1 MAGDQGRE
9 AFSSATMVSP
19 IYTLKMNR
27 LIKGKLS
34 PILSLFLRVSSNLRE
49 KAARLINHALL
60 SSRLTNPLG
69 ESVVV
74 LGKSNVY
81 GTGNIRVGDNVLLYP
96 NLHLETQGDGS
107 IEIGDNV
114 VLSTN
119 VHLVSMA
126 KVKIGRGSLIGEFT
140 SIRDANHTRL
150 PGQLIRNADHEAT
163 PITIGDE
170 VWIGRGVTILA
181 GTNIGDGATVGANAV
196 VTSDVPAGITVV
208 GIPARPIR
216 GSRTPRPLPHDL
228 QSIEEDQPATDDLLR
243 RGPNLGGVAS
253 QTTGSTAS

>member
-1 MAGDQGRE
+1 
-9 AFSSATMVSP
+9 
-19 IYTLKMNR
+19 MNR
-27 LIKGKLS
+27 FIKRNLS
-34 PILSLFLRVSSNLRE
+34 LILSLLLRSSSNLRE
-49 KAARLINHALL
+49 KTARLFNHALL
-60 SSRLTNPLG
+60 SSRLTIPLG
-69 ESVVV
+69 KSVVV

-81 GTGNIRVGDNVLLYP
+81 GTGNILVGDNVLLYP
-96 NLHLETQGDGS
+96 NLHLETQGSGS

-126 KVKIGRGSLIGEFT
+126 KVTIGHGSLIGEFT

-150 PGQLIRNADHEAT
+150 PGKLIRNGDHKAT

-170 VWIGRGVTILA
+170 VWIGRGVTILE

-196 VTSDVPAGITVV
+196 VTRDVPAGMTVV

-216 GSRTPRPLPHDL
+216 AIGTPRHLSQGLKGIQRNGTATADFLRYGPDL
-228 QSIEEDQPATDDLLR
+228 EA
-243 RGPNLGGVAS
+243 VAS
-253 QTTGSTAS
+253 PESESTVS

>member
-1 MAGDQGRE
+1 MSR
-9 AFSSATMVSP
+9 F
-19 IYTLKMNR
+19 
-27 LIKGKLS
+27 IKRNLS
-34 PILSLFLRVSSNLRE
+34 PILSLFLRASSNLRE
-49 KAARLINHALL
+49 KAARLFNHALL
-60 SSRLTNPLG
+60 SSRLTIPLG

-81 GTGNIRVGDNVLLYP
+81 GTGIIRVGNNVLLYP
-96 NLHLETQGDGS
+96 NLHLETQGSGS

-126 KVKIGRGSLIGEFT
+126 KITIGHGSLIGEFT

-150 PGQLIRNADHEAT
+150 PGQLIRNADHKAT

-170 VWIGRGVTILA
+170 VWIGRGVTILE

-196 VTSDVPAGITVV
+196 VTRDVPAGMTVV

-216 GSRTPRPLPHDL
+216 SMGTPRPLP
-228 QSIEEDQPATDDLLR
+228 QGSKSIQENRTGIDDFLR
-243 RGPNLGGVAS
+243 RGLDL
-253 QTTGSTAS
+253 

>member
-1 MAGDQGRE
+1 
-9 AFSSATMVSP
+9 
-19 IYTLKMNR
+19 MNQ
-27 LIKGKLS
+27 LIKGSLS
-34 PILSLFLRVSSNLRE
+34 PILSLFLRTSSNLRE
-49 KAARLINHALL
+49 KTARLFNHALL
-60 SSRLTNPLG
+60 SSRLTIPLG

-81 GTGNIRVGDNVLLYP
+81 GTGNIRVGRNVLLYP
-96 NLHLETQGDGS
+96 NLHLETQGNGS
-107 IEIGDNV
+107 IEIGDDV

-126 KVKIGRGSLIGEFT
+126 KVTIGHGSLIGEFT

-150 PGQLIRNADHEAT
+150 PGQLIRNADHKAT

-170 VWIGRGVTILA
+170 VWIGRGVTILE

-196 VTSDVPAGITVV
+196 VTRDVPAGMTVV

-216 GSRTPRPLPHDL
+216 GSRAPRPLHHRL
-228 QSIEEDQPATDDLLR
+228 KSFEEGQPATDDPLR
-243 RGPNLGGVAS
+243 RGLDFDGVAS
-253 QTTGSTAS
+253 PDTGLTVR

>member
-1 MAGDQGRE
+1 
-9 AFSSATMVSP
+9 
-19 IYTLKMNR
+19 MNR
-27 LIKGKLS
+27 FIKGNLSLILS
-34 PILSLFLRVSSNLRE
+34 PLLRASSNLRE
-49 KAARLINHALL
+49 KTARLFNHALL
-60 SSRLTNPLG
+60 SSRLTIPLG
-69 ESVVV
+69 GSVVV

-96 NLHLETQGDGS
+96 NLHLETQGCGS

-126 KVKIGRGSLIGEFT
+126 KVTIGHGSLIGEFT

-150 PGQLIRNADHEAT
+150 PGKLIRNADHKAT

-170 VWIGRGVTILA
+170 VWIGRGVTILE

-196 VTSDVPAGITVV
+196 VTCDVPAGMTVV

-216 GSRTPRPLPHDL
+216 AIGTPRPLPQGSKSFHENRTG
-228 QSIEEDQPATDDLLR
+228 IDDFLR
-243 RGPNLGGVAS
+243 RGLDLEAVAS
-253 QTTGSTAS
+253 LESESTVS

>member
-1 MAGDQGRE
+1 
-9 AFSSATMVSP
+9 
-19 IYTLKMNR
+19 MNR
-27 LIKGKLS
+27 LIKGILS
-34 PILSLFLRVSSNLRE
+34 PILSLFLRASSNLRE
-49 KAARLINHALL
+49 KAARLFNHALL
-60 SSRLTNPLG
+60 SSRLTIPLG

-81 GTGNIRVGDNVLLYP
+81 GTGIIRVGNNVLLYP
-96 NLHLETQGDGS
+96 NLHLETQGSGS

-126 KVKIGRGSLIGEFT
+126 KITIGHGSLIGEFT

-150 PGQLIRNADHEAT
+150 PGQLIRNAHHKAT

-170 VWIGRGVTILA
+170 VWIGRGVTILE

-196 VTSDVPAGITVV
+196 VTRDVPAGMTVV

-216 GSRTPRPLPHDL
+216 AIGTPRPLP
-228 QSIEEDQPATDDLLR
+228 QGSKSIQENRTGIDDFLR
-243 RGPNLGGVAS
+243 RGLDL
-253 QTTGSTAS
+253 

>member
-1 MAGDQGRE
+1 
-9 AFSSATMVSP
+9 
-19 IYTLKMNR
+19 MNR
-27 LIKGKLS
+27 LIKGSLS
-34 PILSLFLRVSSNLRE
+34 PILSLFLRATSNFRE
-49 KAARLINHALL
+49 KMARLFNHALL
-60 SSRLTNPLG
+60 SARLTIPLG

-81 GTGNIRVGDNVLLYP
+81 GTGNIRVGKNVLLYP
-96 NLHLETQGDGS
+96 NLHLETQGNGV

-126 KVKIGRGSLIGEFT
+126 KVTIGHGSLIGEFT

-150 PGQLIRNADHEAT
+150 PGQLIRNADHKAT

-170 VWIGRGVTILA
+170 VWIGRGVTILE
-181 GTNIGDGATVGANAV
+181 GTNLGDGATVGANAV
-196 VTSDVPAGITVV
+196 VTRDVAAGMTVV

-216 GSRTPRPLPHDL
+216 GSRTPRPLLDGL
-228 QSIEEDQPATDDLLR
+228 KGILKDRTATDDFLR
-243 RGPNLGGVAS
+243 RGPDLEAVAS
-253 QTTGSTAS
+253 PESESTFS

>member
-1 MAGDQGRE
+1 M
-9 AFSSATMVSP
+9 
-19 IYTLKMNR
+19 MNR
-27 LIKGKLS
+27 LIKGNLS
-34 PILSLFLRVSSNLRE
+34 PILSLFLRTSSNLRE
-49 KAARLINHALL
+49 KAARLFNHALL
-60 SSRLTNPLG
+60 SSRLTIPLG
-69 ESVVV
+69 KSVVV

-96 NLHLETQGDGS
+96 NLHLETQGSGS

-114 VLSTN
+114 VLSTS

-126 KVKIGRGSLIGEFT
+126 KVTIGHGSLIGEFT

-150 PGQLIRNADHEAT
+150 PGQLIRNADHKAA

-170 VWIGRGVTILA
+170 VWIGRGVTILE

-196 VTSDVPAGITVV
+196 VTRDVPAGMTVV

-216 GSRTPRPLPHDL
+216 GSRTPRPLPHGL
-228 QSIEEDQPATDDLLR
+228 KSIKEGQPATDDLLR
-243 RGPNLGGVAS
+243 PGPNLDGVAS
-253 QTTGSTAS
+253 PDTGSTVS